1 MASACQCSL
10 IATLKRPETWVSISF
25 FAQACNMVGAG
36 GKVIVVGMVPSGQ
49 EVSLDGHA
57 LMREKALLGCL
68 YGSTRPLVDM
78 SRIVDL
84 YVAGRLKNGEVGRSV
99 IKFRSQALALRAGA
113 CSG

>member
-1 MASACQCSL
+1 MASACQRSL
-10 IATLKRPETWVSISF
+10 IATPKRPQTWVSISF
-25 FAQACNMVGAG
+25 FAQAWNVVGSG
-36 GKVIVVGMVPSGQ
+36 GKVVVVGMVPFGQ

-84 YVAGRLKNGEVGRSV
+84 YVAGRLKIDELARSI
-99 IKFRSQALALRAGA
+99 IKL
-113 CSG
+113 